1 MQRKIYI
8 RSFICLLLA
17 GVFALFTS
25 FNLATDEAKFYAL
38 GNRTPDNLTFAEL
51 HSILR
56 GEKQRWKDGTKITL
70 ALMKSSTPIGSMVTK
85 KIFFMTDKELN
96 KYFLSLVF
104 QGKISAPVFF
114 DSEAELSDYIAK
126 NEGAIGVVGTEIKG
140 KGKIILID
148 GKANF

>member
-1 MQRKIYI
+1 MKKINYI
-8 RSFICLLLA
+8 RCFVCFLLA
-17 GVFALFTS
+17 VALTLCSS
-25 FNLATDEAKFYAL
+25 FNFTVDEFKFYAL
-38 GNRTPDNLTFAEL
+38 GNKTPDNLTFAEL
-51 HSILR
+51 HSVLR

-70 ALMKSSTPIGSMVTK
+70 ALMKSSTPVGSMVTK

-114 DSEAELSDYIAK
+114 DSEAELSEYVAK
-126 NEGAIGVVGTEIKG
+126 NEGAIGIIGTEIKG